1 MSFKRQPIK
10 LKRFYL
16 KILNQHKSP
25 SRIARAFL
33 ISTMD
38 KKSRSLLS
46 DLINMVMADGK
57 INPSEVEFIQKLAKR
72 MDISDR
78 EVIEIFENPE
88 ASQIAFS
95 EVEKITHFY
104 KLILVMNID
113 NETHESEIVPLKN
126 FGLKMGIRPI
136 VADQILR
143 KMDAYENK
151 FLPTE
156 ELLNIFKIYYN

>member
-1 MSFKRQPIK
+1 
-10 LKRFYL
+10 
-16 KILNQHKSP
+16 
-25 SRIARAFL
+25 
-33 ISTMD
+33 
-38 KKSRSLLS
+38 
-46 DLINMVMADGK
+46 MVMADGK

-88 ASQIAFS
+88 TSQIAFS

-113 NETHESEIVPLKN
+113 NETHESEIVALKN